1 MCGIVGVRRF
11 DGGEADP
18 ELLRRMCRRLAH
30 RGPDAEGILVRGHVG
45 FGHRRLSIIDLE
57 RSAQPMSSPDGRRHV
72 CFNGEILN
80 YADLRAALKY
90 PYRTSGDTEVL
101 LALHERRGS
110 RGVEQLRG
118 QFAYALFDEDSDEL
132 WLVRDR
138 VGILPLFYYADS
150 HLLAFASEIK
160 ALLPALPGGPAVD
173 EDSLAD
179 YLTSRSVPAPWTL
192 FRGVRKLPAGHML
205 RVTAK
210 GVGMA
215 HPYWSIEQ
223 DCPPAQS
230 QMTPSDAVQ
239 RLSDTLSDAVS
250 LNLVADV
257 PVGAYLSGGL
267 DSSLL
272 VALAARIRGSEALE
286 TFSAGFGDR
295 RFDELPFARQVS
307 GLLGTRHHEVHV
319 RSADFEEL
327 WEPLTWHR
335 DAPISE
341 ASDVAVYRLAQ
352 LARESVKVVLSGE
365 GSDELFAGYPKYRYA
380 GITSAVGVVPAVAR
394 SGVLDRLERV
404 LPAQAGRLRI
414 AVRAL
419 AAPSEAD
426 RFATWF
432 AAFTPREAH
441 YLLRRRP
448 AGHPKTH
455 STWSGDSLRRMLAGD
470 VTGWLAD
477 NLLERGDRMSM
488 ATSLEV
494 RPPFLDQN
502 VVALAFAMPSALK
515 VRSGVL
521 KWPVKQVAARLLPN
535 EIVHR
540 RKVGFRVPLDAW
552 FRSGLGQMAA
562 DRLLDPQSF
571 VASVLDQR
579 LVARLLSDHQR
590 GRRNEERPIW
600 TLLSLEIW
608 HEVFFRD
615 LAVRCR

>member
-18 ELLRRMCRRLAH
+18 QLIRRMCRKLAH

-72 CFNGEILN
+72 CFNGEIVN
-80 YADLRAALKY
+80 YIDLRATVKY

-101 LALHERRGS
+101 LALHERRGPA
-110 RGVEQLRG
+110 GVEQLRG
-118 QFAYALFDEDSDEL
+118 QFAYGLFDEDSDEL

-138 VGILPLFYYADS
+138 MGILPLFYYADS

-192 FRGVRKLPAGHML
+192 FRGVRKLPPGHLL

-210 GVGMA
+210 GVGTA
-215 HPYWSIEQ
+215 YPYWSIER

-230 QMTPSDAVQ
+230 RMAPSDAVE
-239 RLSDTLSDAVS
+239 RLSDTLTDAVGR
-250 LNLVADV
+250 NLVADV

-272 VALAARIRGSEALE
+272 VALAAQERGSEALE
-286 TFSAGFGDR
+286 TFSAGFGDS

-307 GLLGTRHHEVHV
+307 RLLGTRHHEVHV

-327 WEPLTWHR
+327 WQPLTWHR

-341 ASDVAVYRLAQ
+341 ASDIAVYRLAQ

-365 GSDELFAGYPKYRYA
+365 GSDELFAGYPKHRYA
-380 GITSAVGVVPAVAR
+380 GISSAVGVVPAAIR
-394 SGVLDRLERV
+394 SNVLGRLERA
-404 LPAQAGRLRI
+404 LPVRAGRLRI

-419 AAPSEAD
+419 AGTSDDD
-426 RFATWF
+426 RFASWF
-432 AAFTPREAH
+432 AAFTPSEVLH
-441 YLLRRRP
+441 LLRARSARDRV
-448 AGHPKTH
+448 AH
-455 STWSGDSLRRMLAGD
+455 SLHTGDPLRRMLAGD

-488 ATSLEV
+488 AASLEV

-502 VVALAFAMPSALK
+502 VVALAFAMPSRLK
-515 VRSGVL
+515 VRGGVV
-521 KWPVKQVAARLLPN
+521 KWPVKQVAARLLPK

-540 RKVGFRVPLDAW
+540 RKVGFRVPLT
-552 FRSGLGQMAA
+552 R
-562 DRLLDPQSF
+562 
-571 VASVLDQR
+571 V
-579 LVARLLSDHQR
+579 
-590 GRRNEERPIW
+590 ER
-600 TLLSLEIW
+600 
-608 HEVFFRD
+608 
-615 LAVRCR
+615 